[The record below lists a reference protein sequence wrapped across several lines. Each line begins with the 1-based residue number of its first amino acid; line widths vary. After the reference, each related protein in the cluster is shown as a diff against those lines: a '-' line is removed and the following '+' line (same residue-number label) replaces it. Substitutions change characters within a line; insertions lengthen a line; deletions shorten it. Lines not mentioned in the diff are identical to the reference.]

1 MLSAYI
7 DSLTPREAK
16 LLNTYTNAVNKGK
29 FKDDDTY
36 KHDENE
42 IDYKKI
48 LKRKLDYIPAD
59 YEEFMGRVRETTNMP
74 IEEKYHRAALRIYE
88 IENALDKPDRYDKSW
103 VNTLIYDFEKY
114 IDDFEHIDE
123 AYELIEDDERKMDE
137 AAKED
142 D

>member
-1 MLSAYI
+1 
-7 DSLTPREAK
+7 
-16 LLNTYTNAVNKGK
+16 
-29 FKDDDTY
+29 
-36 KHDENE
+36 
-42 IDYKKI
+42 
-48 LKRKLDYIPAD
+48 
-59 YEEFMGRVRETTNMP
+59 MGRVRETTNMP